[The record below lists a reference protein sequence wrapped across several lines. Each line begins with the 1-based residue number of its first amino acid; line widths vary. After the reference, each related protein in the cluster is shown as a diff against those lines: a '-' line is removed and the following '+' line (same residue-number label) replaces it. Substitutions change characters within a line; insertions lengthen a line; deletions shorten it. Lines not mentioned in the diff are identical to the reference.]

1 MADLTRPQKPSIV
14 VRQDNYKSV
23 CKVFKYMN
31 DFCGGNERL
40 PELGDLPLLG
50 HFKFLDLAISLGVHV
65 LIENVDNK
73 IAELAKNVP
82 KLEDVLAVLD
92 SYPPGSNPHPRAIV
106 AECLA
111 DALFHGLVSAASDG
125 MTLIRLKDAAFST
138 TVDTLVLVK
147 QAVKAQAD
155 AAKALENEKKK
166 QDQEAKRKAHK
177 EQCRLAGI
185 AAEKARRENLKAAR
199 TAERTKSLER
209 AEEVRL
215 DKIAKGKLEEDSR

>member
-14 VRQDNYKSV
+14 VRQGDYKSV
-23 CKVFKYMN
+23 CKIFKYMN

-65 LIENVDNK
+65 LIENVDKK
-73 IAELAKNVP
+73 IAELAKNIP

-125 MTLIRLKDAAFST
+125 MTLIRLKDAVFST

-155 AAKALENEKKK
+155 AAKAAGDAKKK
-166 QDQEAKRKAHK
+166 HDQEAKRKADN
-177 EQCRLAGI
+177 ERRRLAGV
-185 AAEKARRENLKAAR
+185 AAGKARRENIKAAR
-199 TAERTKSLER
+199 DAEKKHELEQAETA
-209 AEEVRL
+209 RL
-215 DKIAKGKLEEDSR
+215 DKVAKGKSKASSG